1 MMISMGLNE
10 GDEMFECLLPLV
22 LVMEEAPLR
31 SSHHTLIRAHER
43 ETPEDSN
50 MHISRNIHSY
60 QDSVILL

>member
-1 MMISMGLNE
+1 MLGS
-10 GDEMFECLLPLV
+10 LLPLV

-43 ETPEDSN
+43 EAPEDSH

>member
-1 MMISMGLNE
+1 MLGS
-10 GDEMFECLLPLV
+10 LLPLV

-43 ETPEDSN
+43 ETPEDSQI
-50 MHISRNIHSY
+50 HASKNILSY

>member
-1 MMISMGLNE
+1 MLGS
-10 GDEMFECLLPLV
+10 LLPLV

-31 SSHHTLIRAHER
+31 SRHHTLIRAHER
-43 ETPEDSN
+43 EAPEDSH